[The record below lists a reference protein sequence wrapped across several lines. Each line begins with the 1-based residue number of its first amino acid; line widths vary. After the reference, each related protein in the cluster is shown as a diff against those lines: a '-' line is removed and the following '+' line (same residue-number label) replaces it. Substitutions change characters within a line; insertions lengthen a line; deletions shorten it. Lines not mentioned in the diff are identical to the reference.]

1 MDIQYLKGVGEKSA
15 QRFAKL
21 GIFTTEDLLRHYPR
35 DYIDYTAPYPV
46 SSAPYD
52 VKCAVK
58 ATVYEKSGMVRVHS
72 GKKMFKVAA
81 GDETAM
87 LTITWFN
94 NPYAADALI
103 IGEEYLFFGKIGG
116 GMAAREMISP
126 VVLSAKRAEAQ
137 PLVPIYPQTDG
148 LNSAYIAKCVQKA
161 FGGTASVDETLPL
174 EIISKYKLY
183 PLYKAMQSIHFP
195 KDRHDAENA
204 RRRLIFEEL
213 LTLQLGLLQLRGRSN
228 ILTGARMNA
237 VSLDAFW
244 QGLPFAPTNA
254 QKKSAAEI
262 CADFVKPCPMNRLLQ
277 GDVGSGKTLVAAA
290 GIYAAA
296 QNGFQSA
303 LMVPTEI
310 LAQQH
315 AESLSKLLIPFGI
328 NVVLL
333 TGSIKGAARKSVCA
347 QIKSGE
353 AQLIVCTHAV
363 LTDKIVFANLGFAIT
378 DEQHRFGVR
387 QRSLLAAKGEH
398 PHLLVMSA
406 TPIPRTLGLLMFGD
420 LDISILDELPPGRK
434 PVKTYALT
442 TKKRLDMYGFID
454 KHIANGEQVY
464 VVCPVIDE
472 SESDMQDVISYYED
486 VALPLLP
493 KRRVGLMHGRLKAAD
508 KAAVMQ
514 SFKDGYLDVLVS
526 TTVIEVGV
534 DVPNASII
542 VIENAERYGLSSL
555 HQLRGRVGRGSGEA
569 FCFLVSDH
577 GAPAV
582 RERLGFLCRNTD
594 GFAIA
599 KYDLDTRGPGDFF
612 GDRQHG
618 LPQLKIA
625 DLAADSRVLSAAQ
638 HEAVAIFAQDAAL
651 EHNKPLKN
659 EVERLFSRQ
668 TSTN

>member
-1 MDIQYLKGVGEKSA
+1 
-15 QRFAKL
+15 
-21 GIFTTEDLLRHYPR
+21 
-35 DYIDYTAPYPV
+35 
-46 SSAPYD
+46 
-52 VKCAVK
+52 
-58 ATVYEKSGMVRVHS
+58 
-72 GKKMFKVAA
+72 
-81 GDETAM
+81 
-87 LTITWFN
+87 
-94 NPYAADALI
+94 
-103 IGEEYLFFGKIGG
+103 
-116 GMAAREMISP
+116 
-126 VVLSAKRAEAQ
+126 
-137 PLVPIYPQTDG
+137 
-148 LNSAYIAKCVQKA
+148 
-161 FGGTASVDETLPL
+161 
-174 EIISKYKLY
+174 
-183 PLYKAMQSIHFP
+183 
-195 KDRHDAENA
+195 
-204 RRRLIFEEL
+204 
-213 LTLQLGLLQLRGRSN
+213 
-228 ILTGARMNA
+228 
-237 VSLDAFW
+237 
-244 QGLPFAPTNA
+244 
-254 QKKSAAEI
+254 
-262 CADFVKPCPMNRLLQ
+262 
-277 GDVGSGKTLVAAA
+277 
-290 GIYAAA
+290 
-296 QNGFQSA
+296 
-303 LMVPTEI
+303 
-310 LAQQH
+310 
-315 AESLSKLLIPFGI
+315 
-328 NVVLL
+328 
-333 TGSIKGAARKSVCA
+333 
-347 QIKSGE
+347 
-353 AQLIVCTHAV
+353 
-363 LTDKIVFANLGFAIT
+363 
-378 DEQHRFGVR
+378 
-387 QRSLLAAKGEH
+387 
-398 PHLLVMSA
+398 
-406 TPIPRTLGLLMFGD
+406 
-420 LDISILDELPPGRK
+420 
-434 PVKTYALT
+434 TYALT

-638 HEAVAIFAQDAAL
+638 HEAAAIFAQDAAL